1 MKIAICDDDLYA
13 LGHMKKIILEYEFY
27 EKVEVNCFLS
37 GIELL
42 DNAILK
48 KYDIVIID
56 IELSD
61 DERENGMAISNK
73 IKNAYPNVIVIFIT
87 GVAGY
92 ERKLL
97 NFEPFRFIN
106 KPIKRDSLIYAVQ
119 AAMSR
124 IKGWD
129 KHFGFKFNGIT
140 ILVEIRKIMFFM
152 SQSPYIII
160 KCIDDE
166 TRFRGKIDCVE
177 KQISKLTDDFIRISK
192 SCLINKC
199 FIKARSSKEIIL
211 TSGEIIAV
219 TRKYA
224 KNLDKLEDNK

>member
-1 MKIAICDDDLYA
+1 
-13 LGHMKKIILEYEFY
+13 
-27 EKVEVNCFLS
+27 
-37 GIELL
+37 
-42 DNAILK
+42 
-48 KYDIVIID
+48 
-56 IELSD
+56 
-61 DERENGMAISNK
+61 
-73 IKNAYPNVIVIFIT
+73 
-87 GVAGY
+87 
-92 ERKLL
+92 
-97 NFEPFRFIN
+97 
-106 KPIKRDSLIYAVQ
+106 
-119 AAMSR
+119 MSR